1 MSGLRVLESGFL
13 TTVQDLGRPGFAI
26 HGVATAGA
34 ADPVALRLGNRLV
47 GNARG
52 AAALELTLTG
62 GTFRFE
68 GDAVLAFAGA
78 DPKAEAGGS
87 ALAPWTAHPIP
98 SGTTIRCGALTGGA
112 RSYLCVRGGLD
123 VPRVLGSASTH
134 LAAGLGGLG
143 GRPLRAGDRLAIASG
158 ALWPLLDSRIDP
170 LPIPG
175 YRAGAPF
182 RVVDGVQSGWFDDEA
197 RREFFSAAWTVG
209 EACDRMG
216 IRMTGPALRRRDTR
230 EMVTEGVTRGA
241 VQVPGGGSPIVLL
254 VEAPTTGGY
263 PKIACVIA
271 ADLAR
276 LGQIR
281 PRDRV
286 RFESTTLRAASAA
299 AEAQEGALAAT
310 GA

>member
-1 MSGLRVLESGFL
+1 VSELVVLDAGFL
-13 TTVQDLGRPGFAI
+13 ATVQDLGRPGFAFQ
-26 HGVATAGA
+26 GVPAAGA
-34 ADPVALRLGNRLV
+34 ADAVALRLGNRLV
-47 GNARG
+47 GNERG
-52 AAALELTLTG
+52 TAALELTLTG
-62 GTFRFE
+62 GAFRCE

-78 DPKAEAGGS
+78 DPKAESGGS
-87 ALAPWTAHPIP
+87 PLAPWTAHRIP
-98 SGTTIRCGALTGGA
+98 SGTTFRCGALIGGA

-143 GRPLRAGDRLAIASG
+143 GRPLRAGDRLAVAS
-158 ALWPLLDSRIDP
+158 APLRPPTELRIDP
-170 LPIPG
+170 AGIPG

-182 RVVDGVQSGWFDDEA
+182 RVVDGVQAAWFDDEA
-197 RREFFSAAWTVG
+197 RREFFAAAWTVS

-216 IRMTGPALRRRDTR
+216 IRMTGPSLLRRDPR
-230 EMVTEGVTRGA
+230 ELVTEGVTPGA
-241 VQVPGGGSPIVLL
+241 VQVPGGGTPIVLL

-276 LGQIR
+276 LGQLR
-281 PRDRV
+281 PRDRI
-286 RFESTTLRAASAA
+286 RFERTTLSAAAAA
-299 AEAQEGALAAT
+299 AEAQEEALAAI

>member
-1 MSGLRVLESGFL
+1 MRGLVVLEAGFL
-13 TTVQDLGRPGFAI
+13 TTVQDLGRPGFAAQ
-26 HGVATAGA
+26 GVAAAGA
-34 ADPVALRLGNRLV
+34 ADPVALRVGNRLV

-62 GTFRFE
+62 GTYRFE
-68 GDAVLAFAGA
+68 EDAVLAFAGA
-78 DPKAEAGGS
+78 DPSADAGGA
-87 ALAPWTAHPIP
+87 ALAPWTAHRIP
-98 SGTTIRCGALTGGA
+98 SGTTVRCGALAGGA

-134 LAAGLGGLG
+134 LSARLGGVE
-143 GRPLRAGDRLAIASG
+143 GRPVRAGDRLAISSA
-158 ALWPLLDSRIDP
+158 APLPAIGSRIDP
-170 LPIPG
+170 LGIPG
-175 YRAGAPF
+175 YESGAPF
-182 RVVDGVQSGWFDDEA
+182 RVVDGAQADWFDDDA
-197 RREFFSAAWTVG
+197 RGTFFSAAWTAS

-216 IRMTGPALRRRDTR
+216 IRMTGPAVRRRDPR

-241 VQVPGGGSPIVLL
+241 VQVPPGGSPIVLL

-286 RFESTTLRAASAA
+286 RFERTTLPAASAA
-299 AEAQEGALAAT
+299 TEAQEGALAAA